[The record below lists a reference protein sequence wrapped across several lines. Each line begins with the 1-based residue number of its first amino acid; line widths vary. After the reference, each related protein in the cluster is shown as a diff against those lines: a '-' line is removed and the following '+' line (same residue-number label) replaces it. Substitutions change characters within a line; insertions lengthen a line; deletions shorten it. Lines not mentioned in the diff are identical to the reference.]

1 MMRAIR
7 AALTLATLLALPTLA
22 AAVQPGSPAPA
33 FVLPGAKSEV
43 SLADYRGKFVYVDFW
58 ASWCVPCRKSFPW
71 MNQLQQKF
79 GDQLAVVAVNVDAQ
93 RADAERFL
101 ASVPA
106 SFTVAYD
113 PAGKTPGAYGIK
125 GMPSSVLVGPD
136 GKVVFE
142 HAGFREDT
150 AAKLEARI
158 AGAIRHQGAG
168 KP

>member
-1 MMRAIR
+1 MMRASL
-7 AALTLATLLALPTLA
+7 AALALAVSVPA
-22 AAVQPGSPAPA
+22 AAIQPGSPAPA
-33 FVLPGAKSEV
+33 FALPGAKSDV
-43 SLADYRGKFVYVDFW
+43 ALTDYRGKFVYVDFW

-79 GDQLAVVAVNVDAQ
+79 AGQLAVVAVNVDAQ

-113 PAGKTPGAYGIK
+113 PAGRTPGAYGIK
-125 GMPSSVLVGPD
+125 GMPSSVLVDPD

-142 HAGFREDT
+142 HAGFRDDT

-158 AGAIRHQGAG
+158 AEAIRKQGDG